1 MWIGIEIARLA
12 DRELNGPV
20 GQIDA
25 GGLLAG
31 LPEQLH
37 TWRGGHQ
44 SASYKSGLAR
54 GLDNLASLCPRLTP
68 LLKELAHKEGYAN

>member
-1 MWIGIEIARLA
+1 MCIGIEIARLA

-37 TWRGGHQ
+37 TGRG
-44 SASYKSGLAR
+44 APVR
-54 GLDNLASLCPRLTP
+54 
-68 LLKELAHKEGYAN
+68 ELQERACKGIGQLGKFVPTSHPTF

>member
-37 TWRGGHQ
+37 TWRGAPVRELQ
-44 SASYKSGLAR
+44 ERACREFY
-54 GLDNLASLCPRLTP
+54 NLASLCPRLTP
-68 LLKELAHKEGYAN
+68 LFKELAHKEGYAN

>member
-12 DRELNGPV
+12 DRELDSPV

-37 TWRGGHQ
+37 TWRG
-44 SASYKSGLAR
+44 APVR
-54 GLDNLASLCPRLTP
+54 
-68 LLKELAHKEGYAN
+68 ELQERACKGIGQLGKFVPTSHPTF